1 MGMPAPHFCFER
13 ARHRLRVEFAALLP
27 DHDLKG
33 EVEQQVAQ
41 LVAQPGGI
49 ASREGLI
56 ELEGFFYQVG
66 AQRRAR
72 LRAVPGAARA
82 QVAHQREGAGESGVT
97 GHRVLRSGR
106 GGGESSGRVII
117 RAPVNGSVQ
126 GRESRAWVEVSLAAI
141 VENARAV
148 ARVAGTRLLP
158 VVKANA
164 YGVGA
169 VAVSKALE
177 AVDPLGYCV
186 ATIDEGIELRAAG
199 IARPVLV
206 FLPARPDRFDAYQA
220 HRLTP
225 ALGDGATIQA
235 WIARLA
241 GRAGGGGSP
250 FPLEIDTGVSRSGV
264 RWDEIEPIV
273 DLLDTPYLEGCY
285 THFHSADR
293 RDGSAEAQL
302 ERFTAAVGR
311 LPRRPRLL
319 HVANSAAAVRGRAFA
334 LDAIRPGIAL
344 YGASAGAASP
354 IGKPVITLRARV
366 VSVRTLRRGESVSYN
381 ASWTAP
387 RDTTV
392 ATLAIGY
399 ADGVRRSL
407 GLRGEATVLLNGG
420 RCPVV
425 GLVTMDLTMVEVQH
439 GRAAVGDIATLV
451 GEADGL
457 NNTLDQFAGWS
468 GMITHE
474 LLAGLGPR
482 LPRIYD

>member
-1 MGMPAPHFCFER
+1 M
-13 ARHRLRVEFAALLP
+13 
-27 DHDLKG
+27 
-33 EVEQQVAQ
+33 
-41 LVAQPGGI
+41 
-49 ASREGLI
+49 
-56 ELEGFFYQVG
+56 
-66 AQRRAR
+66 
-72 LRAVPGAARA
+72 
-82 QVAHQREGAGESGVT
+82 
-97 GHRVLRSGR
+97 
-106 GGGESSGRVII
+106 
-117 RAPVNGSVQ
+117 NGSVQ
-126 GRESRAWVEVSLAAI
+126 GRESRAWVEVSLAAV

-206 FLPARPDRFDAYQA
+206 FLPARPDLIDAYQV

-225 ALGDGATIQA
+225 ALGDRATIQS
-235 WIARLA
+235 WIARQA
-241 GRAGGGGSP
+241 GRGAGGGSP
-250 FPLEIDTGVSRSGV
+250 FHLEIDTGMSRSGV

-302 ERFTAAVGR
+302 ERFQAAVGR

-319 HVANSAAAVRGRAFA
+319 HVANSAAALRGKAFA

-344 YGASAGAASP
+344 YGASAGEASP

-425 GLVTMDLTMVEVQH
+425 GLVTMDLTMVEVPH

-468 GMITHE
+468 GVIPHE